1 MQKRYTKC
9 KKNVGKFTQLHMYL
23 TIIYMLK
30 NLIKNNYKRALI
42 ATFIFMLF
50 LTNISAA
57 SLNNLISTDFMYSF
71 IMYFALFLI
80 TFDSFRRNKFIG
92 IYLLATIFFIPPNI
106 FPNYKGLLFPVT
118 YLSFIAYIGFII
130 SNHIFKI
137 WKKNQVL

>member
-1 MQKRYTKC
+1 
-9 KKNVGKFTQLHMYL
+9 MYL

-50 LTNISAA
+50 LTNVSTA
-57 SLNNLISTDFMYSF
+57 SINKLMSTDSMYSF

-80 TFDSFRRNKFIG
+80 TFDSFSKNKFIG
-92 IYLLATIFFIPPNI
+92 IYLLVTIFFIPPNI

-118 YLSFIAYIGFII
+118 YLSFIAYIGFIV

>member
-1 MQKRYTKC
+1 
-9 KKNVGKFTQLHMYL
+9 MYL

-50 LTNISAA
+50 LTNLSAA
-57 SLNNLISTDFMYSF
+57 SINKLMSTGFMYSF

-80 TFDSFRRNKFIG
+80 AFDSFRRSKFVG

-118 YLSFIAYIGFII
+118 YLSFIAYIGFIV

>member
-1 MQKRYTKC
+1 
-9 KKNVGKFTQLHMYL
+9 MYL

-42 ATFIFMLF
+42 ATLIFMLF
-50 LTNISAA
+50 LTNFSAA
-57 SLNNLISTDFMYSF
+57 SINKLMSTDFMYSF
-71 IMYFALFLI
+71 VMYFALFLI
-80 TFDSFRRNKFIG
+80 TFDSFRKNKFIG
-92 IYLLATIFFIPPNI
+92 IYLLVTIFFIPPNI

-118 YLSFIAYIGFII
+118 YLSFIAYIGFIV

>member
-1 MQKRYTKC
+1 
-9 KKNVGKFTQLHMYL
+9 MYL
-23 TIIYMLK
+23 TIIYMFG
-30 NLIKNNYKRALI
+30 NLIKNNYKSALL
-42 ATFIFMLF
+42 ATFVFILF
-50 LTNISAA
+50 L
-57 SLNNLISTDFMYSF
+57 NNVSVTSINKFVSTEFVYSF

-80 TFDSFRRNKFIG
+80 AFDSLRRSKFVG

-118 YLSFIAYIGFII
+118 YLSFITYTGFIV

>member
-1 MQKRYTKC
+1 
-9 KKNVGKFTQLHMYL
+9 MYL

-50 LTNISAA
+50 LTNLSAA
-57 SLNNLISTDFMYSF
+57 SINKLMSTDFMYSF
-71 IMYFALFLI
+71 VMYFALFLI
-80 TFDSFRRNKFIG
+80 TFDSFRKNKFIG
-92 IYLLATIFFIPPNI
+92 IYLLVTIFFIPPNI

-130 SNHIFKI
+130 SNHISKI

>member
-1 MQKRYTKC
+1 
-9 KKNVGKFTQLHMYL
+9 MYL

-50 LTNISAA
+50 LTNVSAA
-57 SLNNLISTDFMYSF
+57 SINKLMSKDFMYSF

-80 TFDSFRRNKFIG
+80 TFDSFRKNKFIG
-92 IYLLATIFFIPPNI
+92 IYLLVTIFFIPPNI

-118 YLSFIAYIGFII
+118 YLSFIAYIGFIV
-130 SNHIFKI
+130 SNHIFII

>member
-1 MQKRYTKC
+1 
-9 KKNVGKFTQLHMYL
+9 MYL
-23 TIIYMLK
+23 TIIYMLR
-30 NLIKNNYKRALI
+30 NLIKNNYKRALL
-42 ATFIFMLF
+42 ATFVFILF
-50 LTNISAA
+50 
-57 SLNNLISTDFMYSF
+57 LNNLSAISINKLGSTEFVYSF

-118 YLSFIAYIGFII
+118 YLSFIAYIGFIV
-130 SNHIFKI
+130 SNHIFKK

>member
-1 MQKRYTKC
+1 
-9 KKNVGKFTQLHMYL
+9 MYL

-50 LTNISAA
+50 LTNLSAA
-57 SLNNLISTDFMYSF
+57 SINKLMSTDFMYSF
-71 IMYFALFLI
+71 VMYFALFLI
-80 TFDSFRRNKFIG
+80 TFDSFRKNKFIG
-92 IYLLATIFFIPPNI
+92 IYLLVTIFFIPPNI

-130 SNHIFKI
+130 SNHIFKM

>member
-1 MQKRYTKC
+1 
-9 KKNVGKFTQLHMYL
+9 MYL

-50 LTNISAA
+50 LTNVSVA
-57 SLNNLISTDFMYSF
+57 SMNKLISTDFMYSF

-80 TFDSFRRNKFIG
+80 TFDSFRKNKFIG
-92 IYLLATIFFIPPNI
+92 IYLLVTIFFIPPNI
-106 FPNYKGLLFPVT
+106 FPSYKGLLFPVT
-118 YLSFIAYIGFII
+118 YLSFIAYIGFIV

>member
-1 MQKRYTKC
+1 
-9 KKNVGKFTQLHMYL
+9 MYL

-50 LTNISAA
+50 LTNLSAA
-57 SLNNLISTDFMYSF
+57 SINKLMFSDFMYSF

-80 TFDSFRRNKFIG
+80 TFDSFRKNKFIG
-92 IYLLATIFFIPPNI
+92 IYLLVTIFFIPPNI
-106 FPNYKGLLFPVT
+106 FPSYKGLLFPVT
-118 YLSFIAYIGFII
+118 YLSFIAYIGFIV

>member
-1 MQKRYTKC
+1 
-9 KKNVGKFTQLHMYL
+9 MYL

-50 LTNISAA
+50 LTNVSAA
-57 SLNNLISTDFMYSF
+57 SINKLMSTDFMYSF

-80 TFDSFRRNKFIG
+80 TFDSFRKNKFIG
-92 IYLLATIFFIPPNI
+92 IYLLVTIFFIPPNI

-118 YLSFIAYIGFII
+118 YFSFIAYIGFIF

>member
-1 MQKRYTKC
+1 
-9 KKNVGKFTQLHMYL
+9 MYL

-50 LTNISAA
+50 LTNLSAA
-57 SLNNLISTDFMYSF
+57 SINKLMSTDFMYSF
-71 IMYFALFLI
+71 VMYFALFLI
-80 TFDSFRRNKFIG
+80 TFDSFRKNKFIG
-92 IYLLATIFFIPPNI
+92 IYLLLTIFFIPPNI

-130 SNHIFKI
+130 SNQIFKI

>member
-1 MQKRYTKC
+1 
-9 KKNVGKFTQLHMYL
+9 MYL

-50 LTNISAA
+50 LTNVSTA
-57 SLNNLISTDFMYSF
+57 SINKLMSTDSMYSF

-80 TFDSFRRNKFIG
+80 TFDSFRKNKFIG
-92 IYLLATIFFIPPNI
+92 IYLLVTIFFIPPNI

-118 YLSFIAYIGFII
+118 YLSFIAYIGFIV
-130 SNHIFKI
+130 SNHIFKL

>member
-1 MQKRYTKC
+1 
-9 KKNVGKFTQLHMYL
+9 MYL

-30 NLIKNNYKRALI
+30 NLIKNNYKRALV

-50 LTNISAA
+50 LTNVSAA
-57 SLNNLISTDFMYSF
+57 SINKLMSTDFMYSF

-80 TFDSFRRNKFIG
+80 TFDSFRKNKFIG
-92 IYLLATIFFIPPNI
+92 IYLLVTIFFIPPNI

-118 YLSFIAYIGFII
+118 YLSFIAYIGFVV

>member
-1 MQKRYTKC
+1 
-9 KKNVGKFTQLHMYL
+9 MYL

-50 LTNISAA
+50 LTNVSAA
-57 SLNNLISTDFMYSF
+57 SINKLISTYSMYSF

-92 IYLLATIFFIPPNI
+92 IYLLSTIFFIPPNI

-118 YLSFIAYIGFII
+118 YLSFIAYIGFVV

>member
-1 MQKRYTKC
+1 
-9 KKNVGKFTQLHMYL
+9 MYL

-30 NLIKNNYKRALI
+30 NLIINNYKRALT

-50 LTNISAA
+50 LTNVSAA
-57 SLNNLISTDFMYSF
+57 SINKLMSTDFVYSF

-80 TFDSFRRNKFIG
+80 TFESFRKNKFIG
-92 IYLLATIFFIPPNI
+92 IYLLVTIFFIPPNI

-118 YLSFIAYIGFII
+118 YLSFIAYIGFIV

>member
-1 MQKRYTKC
+1 
-9 KKNVGKFTQLHMYL
+9 MYL

-50 LTNISAA
+50 LTNVSAA
-57 SLNNLISTDFMYSF
+57 SINKLMSTDSMYSF

-80 TFDSFRRNKFIG
+80 TFDSFRKNKFIG
-92 IYLLATIFFIPPNI
+92 IYLLVTIFFIPPNI
-106 FPNYKGLLFPVT
+106 FPSYKGLLFPVT
-118 YLSFIAYIGFII
+118 YLSFIAYIGFIV

>member
-1 MQKRYTKC
+1 
-9 KKNVGKFTQLHMYL
+9 MYL

-50 LTNISAA
+50 LTNVSAA
-57 SLNNLISTDFMYSF
+57 SINKLMSTDFMYSF

-92 IYLLATIFFIPPNI
+92 IFLLATIFFIPPNI

-118 YLSFIAYIGFII
+118 YLSFIAYIGFIV
-130 SNHIFKI
+130 SYHIFKI

>member
-1 MQKRYTKC
+1 
-9 KKNVGKFTQLHMYL
+9 MYL

-50 LTNISAA
+50 LTNVSAA
-57 SLNNLISTDFMYSF
+57 SINKLMSTDSMYSF

-92 IYLLATIFFIPPNI
+92 IYLLSTIFFIPPNI

-118 YLSFIAYIGFII
+118 YLSFIAYIGFVV

>member
-1 MQKRYTKC
+1 
-9 KKNVGKFTQLHMYL
+9 MYL

-30 NLIKNNYKRALI
+30 NLIINNYKRALI

-50 LTNISAA
+50 LTNVSAA
-57 SLNNLISTDFMYSF
+57 SIINLMSTDFVYSF

-80 TFDSFRRNKFIG
+80 TFDSFRKNKFIG
-92 IYLLATIFFIPPNI
+92 IYLLVTIFFIPPNI

-118 YLSFIAYIGFII
+118 YLSFIAYIGFIV

>member
-1 MQKRYTKC
+1 
-9 KKNVGKFTQLHMYL
+9 MYL

-50 LTNISAA
+50 LTNVSAA
-57 SLNNLISTDFMYSF
+57 SINKLISTDSMYSF
-71 IMYFALFLI
+71 IMYFALFLF

-106 FPNYKGLLFPVT
+106 FPNYKGLLFPIT
-118 YLSFIAYIGFII
+118 YLSFIAYIGFIV
-130 SNHIFKI
+130 SNHMFKI

>member
-1 MQKRYTKC
+1 
-9 KKNVGKFTQLHMYL
+9 MYL

-50 LTNISAA
+50 LTNVSAA
-57 SLNNLISTDFMYSF
+57 SINKLMSTDFMYSF

-80 TFDSFRRNKFIG
+80 TFDSFRKNKFIG
-92 IYLLATIFFIPPNI
+92 IYLLVTIFFIPPNI
-106 FPNYKGLLFPVT
+106 FPSYKGLLFPVT
-118 YLSFIAYIGFII
+118 YLSFIAYIGFVV

>member
-1 MQKRYTKC
+1 
-9 KKNVGKFTQLHMYL
+9 MYL

-50 LTNISAA
+50 LTNVSAA
-57 SLNNLISTDFMYSF
+57 SINKLMSTDSMYSF

-80 TFDSFRRNKFIG
+80 TFDSFRKNKFIG
-92 IYLLATIFFIPPNI
+92 IYLLITIFFIPPNI
-106 FPNYKGLLFPVT
+106 FPSYKGLLFPVT
-118 YLSFIAYIGFII
+118 YLSFIAYVGFIV

>member
-1 MQKRYTKC
+1 
-9 KKNVGKFTQLHMYL
+9 MYL

-50 LTNISAA
+50 LTNLSAA
-57 SLNNLISTDFMYSF
+57 SINKLVSTDFMYSF
-71 IMYFALFLI
+71 VMYFALFLI
-80 TFDSFRRNKFIG
+80 AFDSFRRSKFVG
-92 IYLLATIFFIPPNI
+92 IYLLATIFFIPPNM

-118 YLSFIAYIGFII
+118 YLSFIAYIGFIV

-137 WKKNQVL
+137 WKKNEVL

>member
-1 MQKRYTKC
+1 
-9 KKNVGKFTQLHMYL
+9 MYL

>member
-1 MQKRYTKC
+1 
-9 KKNVGKFTQLHMYL
+9 MYL

-50 LTNISAA
+50 LTNVSAA
-57 SLNNLISTDFMYSF
+57 SINKLMSTDFMYSF

-80 TFDSFRRNKFIG
+80 TFDSFRKNKFIG
-92 IYLLATIFFIPPNI
+92 IYLLVTIFFIPPNI
-106 FPNYKGLLFPVT
+106 FPSYKGLLFPVT
-118 YLSFIAYIGFII
+118 YLSFIAYVGFIV

>member
-1 MQKRYTKC
+1 
-9 KKNVGKFTQLHMYL
+9 MYL

-50 LTNISAA
+50 LINVSAA
-57 SLNNLISTDFMYSF
+57 SINKLMSTDFMYSF
-71 IMYFALFLI
+71 VMYFALFLI
-80 TFDSFRRNKFIG
+80 TFDSFRKNKFIG
-92 IYLLATIFFIPPNI
+92 IYLLVTIFFIPPNI

-118 YLSFIAYIGFII
+118 YLSFIAYIGFIV

>member
-1 MQKRYTKC
+1 
-9 KKNVGKFTQLHMYL
+9 MYL

-50 LTNISAA
+50 LTNLSAA
-57 SLNNLISTDFMYSF
+57 SINKLMFTDFMYSF
-71 IMYFALFLI
+71 VMYFALFLI
-80 TFDSFRRNKFIG
+80 TFDSFRKNKFIG
-92 IYLLATIFFIPPNI
+92 IYLLVTIFFIPPNI

-118 YLSFIAYIGFII
+118 YLSFIAYIGFIV
-130 SNHIFKI
+130 SNNIFKI

>member
-1 MQKRYTKC
+1 
-9 KKNVGKFTQLHMYL
+9 MYL

-50 LTNISAA
+50 LTNVSAA
-57 SLNNLISTDFMYSF
+57 SINKLMSTDSMYSF

-80 TFDSFRRNKFIG
+80 AFDSFRKNKFIG
-92 IYLLATIFFIPPNI
+92 IYLLVTIFFIPPNI
-106 FPNYKGLLFPVT
+106 FPSYKGLLFPVT
-118 YLSFIAYIGFII
+118 YLSFIAYIGFIV

>member
-1 MQKRYTKC
+1 
-9 KKNVGKFTQLHMYL
+9 MYL

-50 LTNISAA
+50 LTNVSATSINKLA
-57 SLNNLISTDFMYSF
+57 STEFVYSF

-80 TFDSFRRNKFIG
+80 TFDSFRRNKLIG

-118 YLSFIAYIGFII
+118 YLSFIAYIGFIV

>member
-1 MQKRYTKC
+1 
-9 KKNVGKFTQLHMYL
+9 MYL

-50 LTNISAA
+50 LTNLSAA
-57 SLNNLISTDFMYSF
+57 SINKPMFSDFMYSF

-80 TFDSFRRNKFIG
+80 TFDSFRKNKFIG
-92 IYLLATIFFIPPNI
+92 IYLLVTIFFIPPNI

-118 YLSFIAYIGFII
+118 YLSFIAYIGFIV